1 MRISSHELH
10 SVMNPYQAH
19 LEQLDDE
26 VRLEHYINDVLP
38 LEKKARAS
46 QHIPYSMDVE
56 SFDRAEAMF
65 IKDFFNGSIMDYNM
79 WKKDNQDYLK
89 GGD

>member
-1 MRISSHELH
+1 MKISSHELH
-10 SVMNPYQAH
+10 SIMNPQQARI
-19 LEQLDDE
+19 EDE
-26 VRLEHYINDVLP
+26 ARLEHYINDVLP
-38 LEKKARAS
+38 AEKRARLS